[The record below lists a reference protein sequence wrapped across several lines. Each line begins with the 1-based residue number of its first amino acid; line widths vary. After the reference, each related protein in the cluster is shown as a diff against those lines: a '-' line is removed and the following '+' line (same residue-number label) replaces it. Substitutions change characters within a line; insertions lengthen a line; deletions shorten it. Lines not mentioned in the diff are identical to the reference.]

1 MICGPVVAS
10 GGRAFSGLK
19 GIGKV
24 TLGLFRAGNCVG
36 TVASGGR
43 LLPESNAFGTVKL
56 VPLWTWMTCCTWVM

>member
-43 LLPESNAFGTVKL
+43 LLPE
-56 VPLWTWMTCCTWVM
+56 